1 MPNEP
6 TCATACAHLGR
17 TSAQPTTRSPSTAMH
32 CAAPFATLWRTKAS
46 IRSSGGAS
54 TWAR

>member
-6 TCATACAHLGR
+6 TCATACAHAGR
-17 TSAQPTTRSPSTAMH
+17 MSAQPTTRSPSTAMN
-32 CAAPFATLWRTKAS
+32 CAASFATLSRTNAS